1 MITEE
6 TTVKPLWKAKS
17 SVDDMQVGGDHYKS
31 MKVQPWDAMEA
42 WMTPAQF
49 RGFLLGSAIAYLA
62 RVNTKGVDGK
72 GGVQDIKKARHYL
85 DKIIELSDE
94 GKAE

>member
-1 MITEE
+1 MSANEE
-6 TTVKPLWKAKS
+6 
-17 SVDDMQVGGDHYKS
+17 QVGGEHYKA
-31 MKVQPWDAMEA
+31 MKIQPWDAMEA
-42 WMTPAQF
+42 WMTSAQF

-62 RVNTKGVDGK
+62 RVNTKGVEGK
-72 GGVQDIKKARHYL
+72 GGVQDVKKARHYL

>member
-1 MITEE
+1 
-6 TTVKPLWKAKS
+6 
-17 SVDDMQVGGDHYKS
+17 
-31 MKVQPWDAMEA
+31 
-42 WMTPAQF
+42 MTPAQF

-62 RVNTKGVDGK
+62 RVNTKGVEGK
-72 GGVQDIKKARHYL
+72 GGVQDVKKARHYL

>member
-1 MITEE
+1 
-6 TTVKPLWKAKS
+6 
-17 SVDDMQVGGDHYKS
+17 
-31 MKVQPWDAMEA
+31 MEA

>member
-1 MITEE
+1 MSANDIQE
-6 TTVKPLWKAKS
+6 
-17 SVDDMQVGGDHYKS
+17 GGDHYKT

-42 WMTPAQF
+42 WMTAAQF

-62 RVNTKGVDGK
+62 RVNTKGVEGK
-72 GGVQDIKKARHYL
+72 GGVQDVKKARHYL

>member
-1 MITEE
+1 MSANE
-6 TTVKPLWKAKS
+6 T
-17 SVDDMQVGGDHYKS
+17 QVGGDHYKA
-31 MKVQPWDAMEA
+31 MKIQPWDAMEA

-72 GGVQDIKKARHYL
+72 GGMQDIKKARHYL
-85 DKIIELSDE
+85 DKIIEIHE
-94 GKAE
+94 AESKSKQGEPDSTATGS

>member
-1 MITEE
+1 MNVNE
-6 TTVKPLWKAKS
+6 T
-17 SVDDMQVGGDHYKS
+17 QVGGDHYKA

-62 RVNTKGVDGK
+62 RVNTKNVEGK
-72 GGVQDIKKARHYL
+72 GGMQDIKKARHYL
-85 DKIIELSDE
+85 DKIIEIEES
-94 GKAE
+94 KAKQGDVDSPAANA

>member
-1 MITEE
+1 MSANDIQE
-6 TTVKPLWKAKS
+6 
-17 SVDDMQVGGDHYKS
+17 GGNHYKA

-42 WMTPAQF
+42 WMPPAQF

-62 RVNTKGVDGK
+62 RVNTKGVEGK